1 MARAYR
7 RQRTDIRRE
16 ASPFR
21 VARSR
26 TGLGLFAVVA
36 IERGVHL
43 LDYVGPRI
51 SNAAASRMDTKYL
64 FELDE
69 RWTVD
74 GSDRRN
80 IARYI
85 NHSCQP
91 NAEVRL
97 VRRTLKIFALK
108 RILPGQEI
116 TYDYGEEY
124 FDAYIRA
131 LPCQCARCRAG
142 AAHPGSRER
151 RHASISRRTSRA
163 E

>member
-1 MARAYR
+1 MGAMARAYR
-7 RQRTDIRRE
+7 RPRAEILRQ

-26 TGLGLFAVVA
+26 TGLGLFAVA
-36 IERGVHL
+36 SIQRGAHL

-51 SNAAASRMDTKYL
+51 SNAVASRLDTKYL

-69 RWTVD
+69 RWTID
-74 GSDRRN
+74 GSHRQN

-97 VRRTLKIFALK
+97 VRRTLKVFALK

-124 FDAYIRA
+124 FEAYIRA
-131 LPCQCARCRAG
+131 LPCQCARCQKAG
-142 AAHPGSRER
+142 AARGAR
-151 RHASISRRTSRA
+151 R
-163 E
+163 